1 MVSYAR
7 SNCIGPLAEKY
18 RRRLVQT
25 IAVKL
30 RGVDDV
36 IAFIDSGSGIAG
48 RAGVIWWLALGGLFL
63 DAFSNSALSAGLA
76 PMTRDLHLDAAE
88 IALMTS
94 FASWVA
100 IAFNP
105 IGGWMADRWGR
116 VRPLV
121 LAKVFAVAGALLVMF
136 APGFEVVLA
145 GRFFVG
151 MAYGIDF
158 AIAMAMLAEF
168 TPSHLKSRLNAWQ
181 GMWYTAVCLNLVL
194 ALLFHAWQVGD
205 SIWRYSIGA
214 TAVFSVAILVLQLLF
229 LVESPTWLARKER
242 VVDAAAA
249 MTRIYGRP
257 FVAAPVE
264 ERVPVLNQARRGLA
278 NVALIFRGIYLPRTL
293 LAATVQIGQS
303 LEYFAIGWYLPLIS
317 AALFGKDFVY
327 ATLGA
332 LLFNVFGIVGG
343 FLSPV
348 IGHRIGLRR
357 ASAIGFAAVFAML
370 LVLGLYGSKLPLW
383 MSVVVPS
390 LFILFHSAGPG
401 ANGKSLSSLSFRSEL
416 RAGANGVV
424 GALGSIGAALGLL
437 VFPLFRERYGLDHTF
452 LMLAAVPCVASVICF
467 AIRWDPTRS
476 IVTPDNEPGAPQF
489 EGDDRQRSAFLNP
502 LVEEPRR

>member
-1 MVSYAR
+1 MQSV
-7 SNCIGPLAEKY
+7 
-18 RRRLVQT
+18 
-25 IAVKL
+25 AVKI

-36 IAFIDSGSGIAG
+36 ISFIDSCPGIPG
-48 RAGVIWWLALGGLFL
+48 RAGIIWWLALGGLFL
-63 DAFSNSALSAGLA
+63 DAFSNSALSAGLG
-76 PMTRDLHLDAAE
+76 PMARDLHLDAAQ

-121 LAKVFAVAGALLVMF
+121 LAKCFAVAGAVLVMF
-136 APGFEVVLA
+136 APGYAVILA

-168 TPSHLKSRLNAWQ
+168 TPAHLKSRLNAWQ

-205 SIWRYSIGA
+205 SIWRYSIAA
-214 TAVFSVAILVLQLLF
+214 TAIFGVAILLLQLRY
-229 LVESPTWLARKER
+229 LVESPMWLARKER
-242 VVDAAAA
+242 LADAAAA
-249 MTRIYGRP
+249 MSRIYARA
-257 FVAAPVE
+257 FEAAPPG
-264 ERVPVLNQARRGLA
+264 ERIPVLNQARRGFA
-278 NVALIFRGIYLPRTL
+278 NIALIFRGVYLPRTI
-293 LAATVQIGQS
+293 LAATVQIAQS
-303 LEYFAIGWYLPLIS
+303 IQYFAIGWYLPLIS

-332 LLFNVFGIVGG
+332 LVFNIFGIVGG
-343 FLSPV
+343 FMSPLV
-348 IGHRIGLRR
+348 GKTIGLRR
-357 ASAIGFAAVFAML
+357 ASAFGFAAVFAML
-370 LVLGLYGSKLPLW
+370 LILGLYGAKMPMWLA
-383 MSVVVPS
+383 VTVPS
-390 LFILFHSAGPG
+390 LFILFHSSGPG

-424 GALGSIGAALGLL
+424 GALGSVGAALGLF
-437 VFPLFRERYGLDHTF
+437 VFPLFRERYGLEHTF
-452 LMLAAVPCVASVICF
+452 LILAVVPLAASVICF
-467 AIRWDPTRS
+467 AIRWDPTRTS
-476 IVTPDNEPGAPQF
+476 ITPDNEPDAPQF
-489 EGDDRQRSAFLNP
+489 DSDAARESRFMNPAMEKTQR
-502 LVEEPRR
+502 